1 MAIAKNTPFTVQAD
15 HAGVDTLG
23 YRLYVNSAMV
33 QEKPVSALSGGVI
46 SFADADGLPK
56 GSYGL
61 EVSAFND
68 DGETKSAPLT
78 LMVTGTAPAAPL
90 NLRIAVI

>member
-1 MAIAKNTPFTVQAD
+1 MPIEKSTPFTVQAD
-15 HAGVDTLG
+15 HAGVDTVG
-23 YRLYVNSAMV
+23 YRLYVDSAMV

-61 EVSAFND
+61 QVSAYNA
-68 DGETKSAPLT
+68 DGETKSDALT
-78 LMVTGTAPAAPL
+78 LVVTGTAPLAPI
-90 NLRIAVI
+90 NLRIAAI